1 MIITSYSHTKHHL
14 RLGELMHGNKHLLP
28 PHLGESK
35 FVLAYRAA
43 PKLAKQLVTYR
54 FPQTERAPDMILPPS
69 PRM

>member
-43 PKLAKQLVTYR
+43 PKLVNN
-54 FPQTERAPDMILPPS
+54 
-69 PRM
+69 